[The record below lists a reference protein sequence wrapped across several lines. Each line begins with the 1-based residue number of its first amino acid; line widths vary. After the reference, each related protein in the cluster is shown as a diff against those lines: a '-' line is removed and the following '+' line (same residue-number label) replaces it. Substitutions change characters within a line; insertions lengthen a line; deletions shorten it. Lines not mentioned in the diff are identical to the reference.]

1 MPAIQCLSCEVQN
14 PGGAKFCQE
23 CGSALNLKLCAQC
36 EAVNDRAAEQCHQ
49 CQAPLGTVSAL
60 KAPASL
66 RNRRARAS
74 LVAGALIVLAGLAY
88 YSIYERP
95 PLPAKILAKE
105 PVATAVAPPAAPQV
119 AAEPAK
125 PKGASP
131 SLPPP
136 APRAASVRA
145 ITHTPGTQRPA
156 SIAPAPSASAP
167 ANPGA
172 PVPAAGTEAPPPVT
186 HTKRAAIA
194 PKESN

>member
-49 CQAPLGTVSAL
+49 CQALFGTASAP
-60 KAPASL
+60 KAPASW
-66 RNRRARAS
+66 RTRWARAS

-88 YSIYERP
+88 YSIDERP
-95 PLPAKILAKE
+95 PLQAKTPANE
-105 PVATAVAPPAAPQV
+105 PDATAVAAPVAPQV

-125 PKGASP
+125 PKGAAP
-131 SLPPP
+131 SLSPPGAR
-136 APRAASVRA
+136 APGIRTV
-145 ITHTPGTQRPA
+145 TQTPGTQRPA
-156 SIAPAPSASAP
+156 WIAPSPSAAAP
-167 ANPGA
+167 ANPEA
-172 PVPAAGTEAPPPVT
+172 PVAAAGAEAPPPVT